1 MIDISIGFRSLLGGE
16 KPDIMLLNITGICMI
31 RWNVRDA
38 GLNTRLMRI
47 SFEETIQLFWG
58 FQIITSIWSF
68 YASPVT
74 HSDLNSDRV
83 QNTKMRCLNI
93 NWQWLLDRVLVV
105 AITPNLI
112 PILRDFSLLANL
124 PLFTMRVFSREEQFK
139 RQHYISKN
147 VIIFSG
153 FVTTIFL
160 FFFLFIKT
168 LVYKQ
173 LFYLASNIHLNC

>member
-16 KPDIMLLNITGICMI
+16 KT
-31 RWNVRDA
+31 RRNVIEYHWHLHDSLKCERCWIEYQIDA
-38 GLNTRLMRI
+38 YF
-47 SFEETIQLFWG
+47 FEETIQLFWG

-83 QNTKMRCLNI
+83 QNTKMRVLNI

-105 AITPNLI
+105 AITPILI
-112 PILRDFSLLANL
+112 PVLRDFSLLANL
-124 PLFTMRVFSREEQFK
+124 PFLPCVFFWERSNLNANTTFPRMSLSSVDSLP
-139 RQHYISKN
+139 R
-147 VIIFSG
+147 FSC
-153 FVTTIFL
+153 
-160 FFFLFIKT
+160 FFLFIKT

-173 LFYLASNIHLNC
+173 LFYMASNIHLKS

>member
-16 KPDIMLLNITGICMI
+16 KT
-31 RWNVRDA
+31 RRNVIEYHWHLHDWLKYERHWIEYQIDA
-38 GLNTRLMRI
+38 YF
-47 SFEETIQLFWG
+47 FEETIQLFWG

-105 AITPNLI
+105 AITPIFI
-112 PILRDFSLLANL
+112 PVLRDFSLLANL

-173 LFYLASNIHLNC
+173 LFYLASNIHLNS